1 MERPG
6 LRMNPPAERG
16 RAGSVRMAVRR
27 DSSVCDVVAR
37 LWASRLGCLFLLAR
51 LQQNFSNRS
60 V

>member
-51 LQQNFSNRS
+51 LQQNLSNHS